1 MAIPSLRSM
10 PKPHHARGTLRAR
23 GAMVRTEILSWKLP
37 HAFLAFG
44 AAAQRVAC
52 TVSFKLL
59 VGGAVR
65 V

>member
-1 MAIPSLRSM
+1 M
-10 PKPHHARGTLRAR
+10 
-23 GAMVRTEILSWKLP
+23 RTDILSWNLP
-37 HAFLAFG
+37 HVFLAFG

-59 VGGAVR
+59 VGVGIR